1 MTFDALADRSSKAIG
16 HALAIPVM
24 AACIA
29 LAYVLVGLDVTN
41 VAISIISLFLLA
53 LIQHTQNRDGIA
65 IQTKL
70 DELIKGV
77 PEADNALIALD
88 KRTEKEIEG
97 IRRDGD

>member
-29 LAYVLVGLDVTN
+29 LAFVALGLDVTN
-41 VAISIISLFLLA
+41 IAISIISLLL
-53 LIQHTQNRDGIA
+53 LVLLQHSQNKDGMA
-65 IQTKL
+65 IQAKI

-77 PEADNALIALD
+77 PDADNALIALD
-88 KRTEKEIEG
+88 KRTEAEIEEM
-97 IRRDGD
+97 RR